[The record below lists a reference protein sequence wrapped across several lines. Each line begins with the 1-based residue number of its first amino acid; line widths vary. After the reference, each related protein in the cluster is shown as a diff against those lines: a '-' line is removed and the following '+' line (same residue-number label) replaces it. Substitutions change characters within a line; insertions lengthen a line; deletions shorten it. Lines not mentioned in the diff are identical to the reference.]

1 MPSSLVIPAKNMV
14 VLMVVVLLSTQ
25 TIWNQSRSIEAVSKP
40 PRDPLPLDGGFRLC
54 RINPE
59 PVLGQDNVE
68 MPGLELPM
76 SFQCTGDLYDQ
87 FATLLEQVI
96 QKRAVNG
103 SQWGKRKTILPAS
116 RASRSRSVLIMG
128 NSHTRQLAS
137 TMLCQY
143 KDQIMNTTTLYTVPG
158 FVANGILRFQMKHD
172 LTIYVT
178 TNCPFVYSPNWD
190 QILNSILPQP
200 LSAMDAIIMGE
211 FNSFSDSS
219 GTNHYK
225 MMMAYQKEHPNS
237 TIDFETIP
245 PPTVQDLADKYT
257 GPIIHVSMFAKRS
270 AGRSNRMMKQFQN
283 ETSRTNVQYVK
294 GRKYVY
300 AMQELQAAPAKQNRN
315 RFLQRLLFWST
326 RPPPLYEC
334 SSDQRTKVGTCNT
347 EVNSP
352 RFSNGHRC
360 IGSRGGHPDLI
371 AWDVVQAL
379 YKLLPS

>member
-1 MPSSLVIPAKNMV
+1 MPSLLIPAKKLV
-14 VLMVVVLLSTQ
+14 VLMVVVLLSAQ
-25 TIWNQSRSIEAVSKP
+25 TIWNQSRSIEAVSNP
-40 PRDPLPLDGGFRLC
+40 PEDPIPLDDDFRLC

-59 PVLGQDNVE
+59 PVLGQPNVE

-87 FATLLEQVI
+87 FATLMEQVI

-116 RASRSRSVLIMG
+116 RASLSRYVLIMG

-137 TMLCQY
+137 TLLCQY
-143 KDQIMNTTTLYTVPG
+143 KDHILNTTTLYTVPG
-158 FVANGILRFQMKHD
+158 FAANGILQFQMKHN

-200 LSAMDAIIMGE
+200 LSQMDVIITGE
-211 FNSFSDSS
+211 FNSFSDSR

-245 PPTVQDLADKYT
+245 PPTVKDLADKYS
-257 GPIIHVSMFAKRS
+257 GPIIHVSMFAKGS
-270 AGRSNRMMKQFQN
+270 AGKSNRMMKQVQN
-283 ETSRTNVQYVK
+283 ETNRTNVRYVK
-294 GRKYVY
+294 GRKYIY
-300 AMQELQAAPAKQNRN
+300 AMQELMQAQQQKTQNS
-315 RFLQRLLFWST
+315 FLQRLLFRSS
-326 RPPPLYEC
+326 PPPPIFEC
-334 SSDQRTKVGTCNT
+334 SSDQRTQVGTCNT
-347 EVNSP
+347 NVNSP

-371 AWDVVQAL
+371 AWDVIHTL
-379 YKLLPS
+379 YKLLLS